1 MSFRPKD
8 QIDMMLVQKYANEK
22 ADNAQYSVLVN
33 PNEMMVAMR
42 DYSEMQRNF
51 MTLNSKLKSLCQNV
65 NSKAAAYKPSRLPQS
80 QPARS

>member
-1 MSFRPKD
+1 MGFRPKD

-51 MTLNSKLKSLCQNV
+51 MTLNNKLKTLCQNV
-65 NSKAAAYKPSRLPQS
+65 NSKAAAYKPSRLPKA
-80 QPARS
+80 QPAR